1 MPSATNILSNRSGI
15 GHWLHHHFITKKM
28 MTPVGFIFVG
38 LLAILVGY
46 MAATISYKMSF
57 VMVAAFIGLGLAV
70 ACVLYPYFGFYFT
83 IVLSTLIFTP
93 ERLLGIFF
101 PFGIVVELYT
111 YLTVLGVLTQNY
123 AKQEINRE
131 FWRHPIT
138 VMMLLLLGFYTL
150 QAVNPSPH
158 SMVGWF
164 NYYRKYLSFLAFYFI
179 AYCLLNSRER
189 IRYFIMFWMWFAAI
203 LAAYAVKQQWMGFS
217 NWELTW
223 IMADEKRLELLWQHG
238 LLRKFSILPDP
249 AASGVLFSAMMM
261 FSLIIAIRTSN
272 KKLKYLLYAFALIN
286 FLGFSYSGTRTGN
299 LMILAGILFYSIATI
314 YDKRTLRFLGV
325 TVGLVGLILVIPYQ
339 NPVLYRIQ
347 STFQG
352 SKDPSAAFR
361 DMNRKNIQPYI
372 LKHPIGGG
380 ISTCGVEGQ
389 MYTPGHILAS
399 VPPDSGYMKIA
410 MEQGWIGLALALIF
424 YYLVLRTGIKHF
436 YRCRAPEIRMWYIA
450 ITIMLLTLMVGQ
462 FSQIVI
468 GQYPTIFFY
477 YPAIVILI
485 KLFKYEETNK
495 STNTEVDANT

>member
-1 MPSATNILSNRSGI
+1 
-15 GHWLHHHFITKKM
+15 
-28 MTPVGFIFVG
+28 
-38 LLAILVGY
+38 
-46 MAATISYKMSF
+46 
-57 VMVAAFIGLGLAV
+57 
-70 ACVLYPYFGFYFT
+70 
-83 IVLSTLIFTP
+83 
-93 ERLLGIFF
+93 
-101 PFGIVVELYT
+101 
-111 YLTVLGVLTQNY
+111 
-123 AKQEINRE
+123 
-131 FWRHPIT
+131 
-138 VMMLLLLGFYTL
+138 
-150 QAVNPSPH
+150 
-158 SMVGWF
+158 MVGWF
-164 NYYRKYLSFLAFYFI
+164 NYFRKYISFLAFYFI
-179 AYCLLNSRER
+179 SYCLLNSREK
-189 IRYFIMFWMWFAAI
+189 IISFLKFWIYFSVI
-203 LAAYAVKQQWMGFS
+203 LAAYACKQQWFGYS
-217 NWELTW
+217 NWELNW
-223 IMADEKRLELLWQHG
+223 IMADDKRFELLWQHG

-249 AASGVLFSAMMM
+249 AASGVLFSAMMI

-272 KKLKYLLYAFALIN
+272 KKWKWWLYAFAVIN

-314 YDKRTLRFLGV
+314 YDKRTIRFLFITIAAV
-325 TVGLVGLILVIPYQ
+325 AFILVIPYQ

-352 SKDPSAAFR
+352 SNDPSAAFR

-372 LKHPIGGG
+372 HQHPIGGG

-389 MYTPGHILAS
+389 MYTPWHILAS

-450 ITIMLLTLMVGQ
+450 IIAMLLTLMVGQ

-485 KLFKYEETNK
+485 KLYKYEQTNK
-495 STNTEVDANT
+495 SAHSEADQFA